1 MMIKDMM
8 FYELPA
14 LVIFAPGK
22 TFVEQSEAYNEFYC
36 LPLLG
41 LTDNLMT
48 IIVLVTVMGLL
59 NYIEQELEFLTYR
72 RFLDKNI
79 FFMIYQVLVLANLD
93 RKKFIITMFYVFLV
107 SYTVCSSSG

>member
-48 IIVLVTVMGLL
+48 IIVMGSV
-59 NYIEQELEFLTYR
+59 IGTPELYR
-72 RFLDKNI
+72 TRTRI
-79 FFMIYQVLVLANLD
+79 FDIQ
-93 RKKFIITMFYVFLV
+93 KI
-107 SYTVCSSSG
+107 S